1 MQTTTFDFYQGS
13 APLLISI
20 PHMGTS
26 IPPTLADGMTPGA
39 LTVADTDWH
48 LDLLYAFAETLG
60 ASFIRSRISRYVI
73 DLNRPPD
80 DESLYPGQTTTSL
93 CPTETFRGEP
103 IYRPGCEPSAGEVQR
118 RLEQVWQPY
127 HQQLEQEL
135 QRLRALHGCAL
146 LWDGH
151 SIASHLPR
159 LFDGKLPDFNI
170 GTNQNQSCSAAIGE
184 AVSAAAQRVCA
195 GHPAGFTW
203 IANGR
208 FKGGYITRKYGRP
221 ALGIHAV
228 QMEMCQSLY
237 MDEHLPFG
245 YLPAR
250 AEAAVPVVRSMIEAA
265 LAAMQS
271 EVAASEKSTKATGAP
286 N

>member
-1 MQTTTFDFYQGS
+1 MPASSFDFYRGS

-20 PHMGTS
+20 PHMGTH
-26 IPPTLADGMTPGA
+26 IPPELAKGMTPEA
-39 LTVADTDWH
+39 LTIADTDWH
-48 LDLLYAFAETLG
+48 LDRLYAFAESMG
-60 ASFIRSRISRYVI
+60 ASFIHARTSRYVI
-73 DLNRPPD
+73 DLNRPPN

-103 IYRPGCEPSAGEVQR
+103 LYLPGYEPSADEVRR
-118 RLEQVWQPY
+118 RLDQVWHPY
-127 HQQLEQEL
+127 HQQLEDEL

-170 GTNQNQSCSAAIGE
+170 GTHQNRSCSTVIGE
-184 AVSAAAQRVCA
+184 AVSSAAQHACTGQA
-195 GHPAGFTW
+195 GGFTW

-208 FKGGYITRKYGRP
+208 FKGGYITRNYGRP

-237 MDEHLPFG
+237 MDERAPFG

-250 AEAAVPVVRSMIEAA
+250 ALTAVPVVQAMIEAA
-265 LAAMQS
+265 MAAMRS
-271 EVAASEKSTKATGAP
+271 DAAASAA
-286 N
+286 

>member
-1 MQTTTFDFYQGS
+1 MQTTSFDFHQGS

-20 PHMGTS
+20 PHMGTF
-26 IPPTLADGMTPGA
+26 IPPALAAGMTPA
-39 LTVADTDWH
+39 ASAVADTDWH
-48 LDLLYAFAETLG
+48 LDRLYAFAESMG
-60 ASFIRSRISRYVI
+60 ASFIRARASRYVI

-103 IYRPGCEPSAGEVQR
+103 LYRPGCEPSAEEVRR

-127 HQQLEQEL
+127 HQRLEQEL
-135 QRLRALHGCAL
+135 QRLRAAHGCAL

-159 LFDGKLPDFNI
+159 LFEGKLPDFNI
-170 GTNQNQSCSAAIGE
+170 GTNQGQSCSPAIGA
-184 AVSAAAQRVCA
+184 AVSCAAQHACE

-203 IANGR
+203 VANGR
-208 FKGGYITRKYGRP
+208 FKGGYITRRYGRP

-237 MDEHLPFG
+237 MDEHAPFG
-245 YLPAR
+245 YLPER
-250 AEAAVPVVRSMIEAA
+250 AHAAVPVVRGMIDAA
-265 LAAMQS
+265 LAALRAG
-271 EVAASEKSTKATGAP
+271 AATSPDAGRQAGAAA
-286 N
+286 